1 MTDTAFIA
9 AGWLGTA
16 ATVAAYAWQL
26 RRRTRRAV
34 ARRTEDPR

>member
-16 ATVAAYAWQL
+16 ATIAAYAWQM
-26 RRRTRRAV
+26 RRRTRHA
-34 ARRTEDPR
+34 AHRTEDRT